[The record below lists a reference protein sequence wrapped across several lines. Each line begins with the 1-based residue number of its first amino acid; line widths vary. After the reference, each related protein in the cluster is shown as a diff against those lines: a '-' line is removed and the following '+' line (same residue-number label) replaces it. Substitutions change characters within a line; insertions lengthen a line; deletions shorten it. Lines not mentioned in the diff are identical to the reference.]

1 MQLRK
6 EAADYI
12 LSNKYSER
20 SEEYLYREIR
30 GKGKWLMINDLDDLA
45 YDRMLDDMT
54 EAYWSDTDEVKRTR
68 FEDYRVPDEFY
79 AEHLTDWYTYCDEA
93 SDDSFP
99 IISEGVRW
107 KV

>member
-54 EAYWSDTDEVKRTR
+54 EAYWSDTDEVERTR

>member
-1 MQLRK
+1 MCMRK
-6 EAADYI
+6 EIVNYI

-30 GKGKWLMINDLDDLA
+30 GKGKWLMMNDLDDLA
-45 YDRMLDDMT
+45 YDRMLDDIT
-54 EAYWSDTDEVKRTR
+54 EDYWADAVEVERST

-79 AEHLTDWYTYCDEA
+79 AEHLSDWYTYCDEA

>member
-79 AEHLTDWYTYCDEA
+79 AEHLSDWYTYCDEA

>member
-1 MQLRK
+1 MRLRK
-6 EAADYI
+6 EIVDYI

-20 SEEYLYREIR
+20 SEEYLYREIKED
-30 GKGKWLMINDLDDLA
+30 GMMNDLDDLA

-54 EAYWSDTDEVKRTR
+54 EDYWADAVEVERSM

-79 AEHLTDWYTYCDEA
+79 TEHLSDWYTYCDEA

>member
-1 MQLRK
+1 MRLRK
-6 EAADYI
+6 QIVNYI

-30 GKGKWLMINDLDDLA
+30 GKGKWLMINDLNDLA

-54 EAYWSDTDEVKRTR
+54 EAYWSDTDEVERTR

>member
-1 MQLRK
+1 MCMHK
-6 EAADYI
+6 KAADYI

-20 SEEYLYREIR
+20 SEEYLYREIKE
-30 GKGKWLMINDLDDLA
+30 KGKWLLVTDLDDLA
-45 YDRMLDDMT
+45 YDRMLDDAT
-54 EAYWSDTDEVKRTR
+54 EAYWADTDEIQRVR
-68 FEDYRVPDEFY
+68 FEDYGVPDEFY
-79 AEHLTDWYTYCDEA
+79 AEHLSDWYTYCDEA

>member
-20 SEEYLYREIR
+20 SEEYLYREIKEV
-30 GKGKWLMINDLDDLA
+30 GMVNDLSDLA
-45 YDRMLDDMT
+45 YDRMLDDVT
-54 EAYWSDTDEVKRTR
+54 EAYWADTDEVERST

-79 AEHLTDWYTYCDEA
+79 AEHLSDWYTYCDEA

-99 IISEGVRW
+99 TYGLEL
-107 KV
+107 

>member
-20 SEEYLYREIR
+20 SEEYLYREIKEDR
-30 GKGKWLMINDLDDLA
+30 MVNNLDDLA
-45 YDRMLDDMT
+45 YDRMLDDIT
-54 EAYWSDTDEVKRTR
+54 EDYWADTDEVERST

-79 AEHLTDWYTYCDEA
+79 AEHLTDWYTYRDEA

-99 IISEGVRW
+99 IISKGVRW

>member
-20 SEEYLYREIR
+20 SEEYLYREIKEDR
-30 GKGKWLMINDLDDLA
+30 MVNNLDDLA
-45 YDRMLDDMT
+45 YDRMLDDIT
-54 EAYWSDTDEVKRTR
+54 EDYWADTDEVERST

-99 IISEGVRW
+99 IISKGVRW

>member
-20 SEEYLYREIR
+20 SEEYLYREIKEI
-30 GKGKWLMINDLDDLA
+30 GMVNDLDDLA
-45 YDRMLDDMT
+45 YDRMLDDIT
-54 EAYWSDTDEVKRTR
+54 EAYWADMLEVERVQ
-68 FEDYRVPDEFY
+68 FEEYRVSDEFY
-79 AEHLTDWYTYCDEA
+79 AEHLADWFEYCDEA

-99 IISEGVRW
+99 TITTEV
-107 KV
+107 